1 MSGSPWWEAGG
12 FFFLVLLRSFF
23 FVRSLRVF
31 LEAMGGPMGAIGSI
45 LEPFGEHFGV
55 IFVTFK
61 G

>member
-1 MSGSPWWEAGG
+1 M
-12 FFFLVLLRSFF
+12 LLRSFF